1 MHGRRPKPLIFL
13 MKVATYTIAVSL
25 IICLLSKKLAYLQ
38 FPIPCSFFVEVVN
51 DIFIMPKSIK
61 F

>member
-1 MHGRRPKPLIFL
+1 